1 MWRWIVS
8 KAKSQTKKIAI
19 ARLEEIQ
26 SDVLA
31 LASAARALH
40 AQALQLA
47 GDIPGARQLDI
58 PGTKPRAKPLAQR
71 PEDDEVILL

>member
-1 MWRWIVS
+1 MWRRIVS
-8 KAKSQTKKIAI
+8 KARTKRIAI

-26 SDVLA
+26 GDLLDLA
-31 LASAARALH
+31 LQFGQLQAA
-40 AQALQLA
+40 ALQLA